1 MPNFKKLSAEDLS
14 TTHSTISGERARVR
28 DEYCGYL
35 RGLKPGEGGE
45 LQLAD
50 NEKKITVKNRIKRAA
65 TELSL
70 DIEFKRSG
78 EDLVRFRLRD

>member
-1 MPNFKKLSAEDLS
+1 MPNFRKLTAEDLN

-28 DEYCGYL
+28 DEYRSYL

-65 TELSL
+65 AELTL

-78 EDLVRFRLRD
+78 DDLVRFRIRD